1 MITLEHIRNLSAT
14 ELRIMSYMALIGS
27 ELEVSQTE
35 LAKIINTSFKQ
46 LGISLQSLSEKG
58 IISYE
63 RGYNL
68 KNVGIKRGKIRVLH

>member
-1 MITLEHIRNLSAT
+1 MVTIEHIRSLSAT
-14 ELRIMSYMALIGS
+14 ELRVMAYVSLTGG

-35 LAKIINTSFKQ
+35 LATTINTSREQ
-46 LGISLQSLSEKG
+46 LNKALQSLSQRG

-68 KNVGIKRGKIRVLH
+68 KDIGIKKGKIRILH